1 MFAGSDGRGY
11 NPHWGLGVE
20 ISEERLDQIL
30 SQVTKP
36 ARYTGREWNSVV
48 KDWNRVRTK
57 VLLAYPDLYE
67 VGMSNLGL
75 MILYDLLNKEEDLL
89 AERAYTPWVDMEES
103 LRRAKIPLYS
113 LETRHALGDFDII
126 GFSLSYELNY
136 TNILTMLDLA
146 GIPLLSCQRDES
158 HPLIIAG
165 GSCANNPEP
174 LADFFDLFVIGE
186 GEEVLLELV
195 EAYHEWGKGER
206 DRFLHRAAQ
215 IEGIYVP
222 SLYEVAYGDG
232 GLVLPRP
239 RIPEARPVITRR
251 ILNRLPPPPTQ
262 VIVPYVEAVHDR
274 GMIEIMR
281 GCTRGCRFCQ
291 AGVIYRPLRERPV
304 EEVLVAADQLLKTTG
319 HEELSLVS
327 LSSCDHSQIEEMV
340 RGLVTRHA
348 PHYVTVS
355 LPSLRVDSFSLELA
369 TLFQGRRKTGLTFA
383 PEAGSQRLREVI
395 NKGVTEEDILST
407 AERAFRAGWQR
418 IKLYFMIGLP
428 TESMEDVAAI
438 CDLVKRIGE
447 IGRKIGGRRAQVSIS
462 VATFVPKPHTPF
474 QWMALEGEARLEEK
488 QAFLR
493 RELKNFPLSWSD
505 PQVTLLEAIL
515 SRGDRR
521 LGAVIYEAWRRGARF
536 DAWDEQFEPAHWWE
550 AFQAQGLDPD
560 FYARR
565 PLDRDAPLP
574 WDHIDVGVK
583 KGFLAREC
591 ERALRGQTTPDCR
604 GGPCFACGVLET
616 FPGAR
621 EAARQGLWGCPP
633 DVAGREKDL

>member
-1 MFAGSDGRGY
+1 
-11 NPHWGLGVE
+11 
-20 ISEERLDQIL
+20 
-30 SQVTKP
+30 
-36 ARYTGREWNSVV
+36 
-48 KDWNRVRTK
+48 
-57 VLLAYPDLYE
+57 
-67 VGMSNLGL
+67 
-75 MILYDLLNKEEDLL
+75 
-89 AERAYTPWVDMEES
+89 
-103 LRRAKIPLYS
+103 
-113 LETRHALGDFDII
+113 
-126 GFSLSYELNY
+126 
-136 TNILTMLDLA
+136 
-146 GIPLLSCQRDES
+146 
-158 HPLIIAG
+158 
-165 GSCANNPEP
+165 
-174 LADFFDLFVIGE
+174 
-186 GEEVLLELV
+186 
-195 EAYHEWGKGER
+195 
-206 DRFLHRAAQ
+206 
-215 IEGIYVP
+215 
-222 SLYEVAYGDG
+222 
-232 GLVLPRP
+232 
-239 RIPEARPVITRR
+239 
-251 ILNRLPPPPTQ
+251 

-274 GMIEIMR
+274 AMIEVMR

-291 AGVIYRPLRERPV
+291 AGVVYRPLRERPV
-304 EEVLVAADQLLKTTG
+304 EEVLVAADALLKATG

-348 PHYVTVS
+348 PHQVTVS

-369 TLFQGRRKTGLTFA
+369 ALFQGRRKTGLTFA

-474 QWMALEGEARLEEK
+474 QWMALEGQACLEEK

-493 RELKNFPLSWSD
+493 RELKEFPLSWSD

-536 DAWDEQFEPAHWWE
+536 DAWDELFAPANWWE
-550 AFQAQGLDPD
+550 AFQGQGLDPD

-583 KGFLAREC
+583 KGFLAREW
-591 ERALRGQTTPDCR
+591 ERALLAQATPDCR
-604 GGPCFACGVLET
+604 GGACFACGVLET
-616 FPGAR
+616 FPGAG
-621 EAARQGLWGCPP
+621 EAAQRGLWGCPP
-633 DVAGREKDL
+633 RMAEDR

>member
-1 MFAGSDGRGY
+1 VG
-11 NPHWGLGVE
+11 
-20 ISEERLDQIL
+20 ISEERLDRIL

-48 KDWNRVRTK
+48 KDWDRVRTK

-75 MILYDLLNKEEDLL
+75 MILYDLLNKEDDLL
-89 AERAYTPWVDMEES
+89 AERVYTPGVDMEEA
-103 LRRAKIPLYS
+103 LRRAKMPLYS

-165 GSCANNPEP
+165 GSCAYNPEP

-195 EAYHEWGKGER
+195 EAYGEWGKGER

-222 SLYEVAYGDG
+222 SLYEVTYGDG
-232 GLVLPRP
+232 ALGSPRP
-239 RIPEARPVITRR
+239 RTPEAKPVITRR
-251 ILNRLPPPPTQ
+251 IVNRLPPPPTQ
-262 VIVPYVEAVHDR
+262 LIVPYVEAVHDR

-291 AGVIYRPLRERPV
+291 AGVIYRPLRERPA
-304 EEVLVAADQLLKTTG
+304 EEVLVAADELLKATG
-319 HEELSLVS
+319 HEEVSLIS

-340 RGLVTRHA
+340 RGLITRHA
-348 PHYVTVS
+348 AEQVMVS

-407 AERAFRAGWQR
+407 VERAFRAGWQR

-428 TESMEDVAAI
+428 TETMEDVSAI
-438 CDLVKRIGE
+438 CDLVKRIWG
-447 IGRKIGGRRAQVSIS
+447 IGRKIDGRRAQVSVS

-474 QWMALEGEARLEEK
+474 QWMPLEGEASLGEK

-493 RELKNFPLSWSD
+493 RELRNFHLSWSD
-505 PQVTLLEAIL
+505 PQVTLLEAVL

-536 DAWDEQFEPAHWWE
+536 DAWDELFEPDYWWQ
-550 AFQAQGLDPD
+550 AFQGQGLDPD

-565 PLDRDAPLP
+565 PLDREAPLP

-591 ERALRGQTTPDCR
+591 ERALRGETTPDCR
-604 GGPCFACGVLET
+604 GGPCLACGVLET
-616 FPGAR
+616 FPGAH
-621 EAARQGLWGCPP
+621 EAVRQGLWGCPP
-633 DVAGREKDL
+633 GMAEREEDR

>member
-11 NPHWGLGVE
+11 NPNWGLSVE

-67 VGMSNLGL
+67 VGMSNLGF

-186 GEEVLLELV
+186 GEEVLLELI
-195 EAYHEWGKGER
+195 EAYREWGKGER

-232 GLVLPRP
+232 GLGSPRP

-304 EEVLVAADQLLKTTG
+304 EEVLVAADQLLKATG

-536 DAWDEQFEPAHWWE
+536 DAW
-550 AFQAQGLDPD
+550 
-560 FYARR
+560 
-565 PLDRDAPLP
+565 
-574 WDHIDVGVK
+574 
-583 KGFLAREC
+583 
-591 ERALRGQTTPDCR
+591 
-604 GGPCFACGVLET
+604 
-616 FPGAR
+616 
-621 EAARQGLWGCPP
+621 
-633 DVAGREKDL
+633 

>member
-1 MFAGSDGRGY
+1 M
-11 NPHWGLGVE
+11 E

-48 KDWNRVRTK
+48 KGWDRVRTK

-75 MILYDLLNKEEDLL
+75 MILYDLLNKEDDLL
-89 AERAYTPWVDMEES
+89 AERAYTPWVDMEET

-165 GSCANNPEP
+165 GSCAYNPEP

-195 EAYHEWGKGER
+195 EAYREWGKGER
-206 DRFLHRAAQ
+206 DRFLRRAAQ

-222 SLYEVAYGDG
+222 SLYEVAYGDA
-232 GLVLPRP
+232 LSSPRP
-239 RIPEARPVITRR
+239 RTPEAKSIITRR
-251 ILNRLPPPPTQ
+251 ILNRLPPPPIE
-262 VIVPYVEAVHDR
+262 VIVPYVEAIHDR

-291 AGVIYRPLRERPV
+291 AGMIYRPLRERPV
-304 EEVLVAADQLLKTTG
+304 EEVLVAIDELLKATG
-319 HEELSLVS
+319 YEEVSLVS

-340 RGLVTRHA
+340 RGLITRHA
-348 PHYVTVS
+348 PQQVTVS

-369 TLFQGRRKTGLTFA
+369 ALFQGRRKTGLTFA

-428 TESMEDVAAI
+428 TETVEDVVAI
-438 CDLVKRIGE
+438 CDLVKRIRGM
-447 IGRKIGGRRAQVSIS
+447 GRKVEGRRAQVSVS

-474 QWMALEGEARLEEK
+474 QWMPLEGEASLEEK

-493 RELKNFPLSWSD
+493 RELKKFRLSWSD
-505 PQVTLLEAIL
+505 PQMTLVEAVL

-536 DAWDEQFEPAHWWE
+536 DAWDELFEPANWWE
-550 AFQAQGLDPD
+550 AFQGQGVDPD

-604 GGPCFACGVLET
+604 GGPCFGCGVLET
-616 FPGAR
+616 FPAAR

-633 DVAGREKDL
+633 EIVGREDS

>member
-1 MFAGSDGRGY
+1 MM
-11 NPHWGLGVE
+11 E
-20 ISEERLDQIL
+20 LDQIL
-30 SQVTKP
+30 PRVSKP
-36 ARYTGREWNSVV
+36 ARYTGREWNGVV
-48 KDWNRVRTK
+48 KDWDRVGTK

-75 MILYDLLNKEEDLL
+75 MILYDLLNKEGDIL
-89 AERAYTPWVDMEES
+89 AERAYTPWMDMEEA
-103 LRRAKIPLYS
+103 LRRARIPLYS
-113 LETRHALGDFDII
+113 LETSHALGDFDII

-146 GIPLLSCQRDES
+146 GIPLLSCQRDER

-165 GSCANNPEP
+165 GSCAYNPEP

-195 EAYHEWGKGER
+195 EAYREWGREER
-206 DRFLHRAAQ
+206 EQFLRRAAE

-222 SLYEVAYGDG
+222 GLYEVAYGDG
-232 GLVLPRP
+232 LSSPRP
-239 RIPEARPVITRR
+239 LTPEAKPVITRR

-262 VIVPYVEAVHDR
+262 MIVPYVEAIHDR

-291 AGVIYRPLRERPV
+291 AGMVYRPLRERPV
-304 EEVLVAADQLLKTTG
+304 EEVLSAVDELLKATG
-319 HEELSLVS
+319 YEEVSLVS

-340 RGLVTRHA
+340 RGLLERHA

-369 TLFQGRRKTGLTFA
+369 ALFQGQRKTGLTFA

-395 NKGVTEEDILST
+395 NKGVAEEDILGT
-407 AERAFRAGWQR
+407 VERAFRAGWQR

-428 TESMEDVAAI
+428 TETMEDVTAI
-438 CDLVKRIGE
+438 CDLVKRVWE
-447 IGRKIGGRRAQVSIS
+447 MGRKIWGRRVQVSVS

-474 QWMALEGEARLEEK
+474 QWMPLEGEASLEEK
-488 QAFLR
+488 QDFLR
-493 RELKNFPLSWSD
+493 RELKDIRLSWGD
-505 PQVTLLEAIL
+505 PQMTLLEAAL

-521 LGAVIYEAWRRGARF
+521 LGAVIHEAWQRGARF
-536 DAWDEQFEPAHWWE
+536 DAWDELFEPAYWWE
-550 AFQAQGLDPD
+550 AFQSQGLDPD
-560 FYARR
+560 CYARR
-565 PLDRDAPLP
+565 PLDREAPLP

-604 GGPCFACGVLET
+604 GGVCFACGVLEA
-616 FPGAR
+616 FPGAG

-633 DVAGREKDL
+633 TIEEDR